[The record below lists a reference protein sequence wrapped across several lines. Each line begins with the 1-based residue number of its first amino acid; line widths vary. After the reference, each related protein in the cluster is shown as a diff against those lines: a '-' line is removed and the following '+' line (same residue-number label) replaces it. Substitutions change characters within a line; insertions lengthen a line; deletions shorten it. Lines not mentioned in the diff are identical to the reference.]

1 MTAPL
6 SYNVDEATCTATV
19 TYHTQPTMGEWRK
32 MVARLLM
39 HAAFQPH
46 FSVLFDRRRIYTADA
61 TDYIHQFVRV
71 LDEERGRGNMTG
83 RCAIV
88 VSDPASYEMGR
99 IAEQV
104 SCFPNSIR
112 TFHFLEEAER
122 WVAEASGLTEAKA
135 A

>member
-6 SYNVDEATCTATV
+6 SYNVDEATCAATV
-19 TYHTQPTMGEWRK
+19 TYHAQPTMMEWRK
-32 MVARLLM
+32 VVARLLT

-46 FSVLFDRRRIYTADA
+46 FAVLFDRRRIYTPAA
-61 TDYIHQFVRV
+61 TDDTHQFVRM

-83 RCAIV
+83 RCAII
-88 VSDPASYEMGR
+88 VSDPASFEMGKM
-99 IAEQV
+99 AEQI